1 MNSEIASTQGD
12 KVLSLTFRMTRS
24 LLLVMLS
31 AAAFPANALSGVQ
44 TDVGVYAP
52 LIVHS
57 LVTDKSPADGTS
69 YTVQWQTRNRLSCHV
84 TQKHHQIKGV
94 VDKCLV
100 TFRWFTVSG
109 FKAIFMT
116 RKEAKRY
123 YNSLSTQKG
132 ATHNSWS
139 SSSNIQVTKI

>member
-1 MNSEIASTQGD
+1 MIQ
-12 KVLSLTFRMTRS
+12 S
-24 LLLVMLS
+24 LLIVMLS
-31 AAAFPANALSGVQ
+31 AAALPANALTGVE
-44 TDVGVYAP
+44 TDMGVYAP

-57 LVTDKSPADGTS
+57 LVIDQTPAGGTS
-69 YTVQWQTRNRLSCHV
+69 CTVQWQTRNRLSCFV
-84 TQKHHQIKGV
+84 TQKHHQIKCV

-100 TFRWFTVSG
+100 TFGWFTVSG

-132 ATHNSWS
+132 AAHNSWS